1 MRYFLYLQWLISKK
15 IILAM
20 YLKSG
25 IFVLF
30 FILSFKIASAQST
43 NQFYTL
49 VIEVPSFSEGKTIQV
64 WKDALANI
72 DGITLQKYCAAQGW
86 LVLSVDDAIIPTSTD
101 PETILRN
108 ANLQG
113 IIKYGATG
121 AQVEANCHGEMK
133 YLNKRSYQ

>member
-1 MRYFLYLQWLISKK
+1 
-15 IILAM
+15 M

-25 IFVLF
+25 ILGVFI
-30 FILSFKIASAQST
+30 ILSFNIVSAQST

-49 VIEVPSFSEGKTIQV
+49 VVEVPSFSEGKTIQV
-64 WKDALANI
+64 WKDALGTI
-72 DGITLQKYCAAQGW
+72 DGVTLQKYCSDQGW
-86 LVLSVDDAIIPTSTD
+86 LVLSVNDAIIPTSTD

-121 AQVEANCHGEMK
+121 AQVESNCHGAIK
-133 YLNKRSYQ
+133 YLNKRTHQ

>member
-1 MRYFLYLQWLISKK
+1 MSCK
-15 IILAM
+15 II
-20 YLKSG
+20 
-25 IFVLF
+25 
-30 FILSFKIASAQST
+30 SAQST

-64 WKDALANI
+64 WKDGLATI
-72 DGITLQKYCAAQGW
+72 DGVKLEKYCPAQGW

-108 ANLQG
+108 SNLQG

-121 AQVEANCHGEMK
+121 AQVEANCHGEIK
-133 YLNKRSYQ
+133 YLNKRSHQ

>member
-1 MRYFLYLQWLISKK
+1 MKLKHT
-15 IILAM
+15 ILFA
-20 YLKSG
+20 
-25 IFVLF
+25 F
-30 FILSFKIASAQST
+30 FIMTCKIGHAQST

-49 VIEVPSFSEGKTIQV
+49 VVEVPSFSEGKTIQV

-72 DGITLQKYCAAQGW
+72 DGVTLQKYCAAQGW
-86 LVLSVDDAIIPTSTD
+86 LVLAINDAIIPTSTD

-121 AQVEANCHGEMK
+121 AQVEANCHGEIK
-133 YLNKRSYQ
+133 YLNKRTHQ

>member
-1 MRYFLYLQWLISKK
+1 M
-15 IILAM
+15 LAM
-20 YLKSG
+20 YLKRR

-30 FILSFKIASAQST
+30 FMMSFKLTSAQST
-43 NQFYTL
+43 NQFYSI
-49 VIEVPSFSEGKTIQV
+49 VVEVPSFSEGKTIPL
-64 WKDALANI
+64 WKDALDSI
-72 DGITLQKYCAAQGW
+72 DGVTLQKYCPAQGW

-121 AQVEANCHGEMK
+121 AQVEANCHGAIK
-133 YLNKRSYQ
+133 YLNKRSHH

>member
-1 MRYFLYLQWLISKK
+1 MLCKK
-15 IILAM
+15 R
-20 YLKSG
+20 
-25 IFVLF
+25 FLF
-30 FILSFKIASAQST
+30 FFFTLMAKMTIAQSV
-43 NQFYTL
+43 NQYYSI
-49 VIEVPSFSEGKTIQV
+49 VVEVPSFSEGKTIQV

-72 DGITLQKYCAAQGW
+72 DGVTLQKYCAAQGW

-113 IIKYGATG
+113 VIKVGATG

-133 YLNKRSYQ
+133 YLNKRSHQ